1 MLDKLAKKL
10 EPYFGITEKFL
21 EVYNMI
27 LDFIIIITIMFFL
40 VKHTS
45 NFTDEQMVAFVM
57 VFFILLKLI
66 NMEHEIQ
73 DLRKNITRIFSG
85 DTTVNVHELNIKTVE
100 FADTK
105 EEEKVNEQ
113 D

>member
-10 EPYFGITEKFL
+10 EPYLGITEKFL

-27 LDFIIIITIMFFL
+27 LDLIIILTILFFL
-40 VKHTS
+40 VKHTG
-45 NFTDEQMVAFVM
+45 NFTDEQMVAFAM
-57 VFFILLKLI
+57 IFFILLKLMNI
-66 NMEHEIQ
+66 EHEIR
-73 DLRKNITRIFSG
+73 DFRKNMTRIFNG

-105 EEEKVNEQ
+105 EEEKVNE
-113 D
+113 

>member
-45 NFTDEQMVAFVM
+45 NFTDEQIVAFAM
-57 VFFILLKLI
+57 IFFILLKLI
-66 NMEHEIQ
+66 NIEHEIR
-73 DLRKNITRIFSG
+73 DFRRNVNRIFEG

-100 FADTK
+100 FSDIK
-105 EEEKVNEQ
+105 EEEKVNG
-113 D
+113 